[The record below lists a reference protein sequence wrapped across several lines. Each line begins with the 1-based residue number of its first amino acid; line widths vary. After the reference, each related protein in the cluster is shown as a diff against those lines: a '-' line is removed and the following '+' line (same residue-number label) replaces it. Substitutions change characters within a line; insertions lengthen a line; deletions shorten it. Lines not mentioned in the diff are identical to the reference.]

1 MQRWIRFL
9 VPWINPAKYF
19 VAGLIPVAM
28 LLLVA
33 CEQSAPVDPAAH
45 RAALEAWQTA
55 RAQSLTAPDG
65 WLSLVGLYWLKPG
78 PQSFGRDPQADLALA
93 NANLPPLAGVFTLAE
108 GQVSFAAAPGVL
120 AQHNDQ
126 PVDTLV
132 LAPDTASEPTVLSIG
147 TLRFYVIERDGKL
160 GVRFKDSAAPARVNF
175 QGLAYFPIDA
185 QWRVTAEFI
194 PYEPVKHIPILN
206 VLGMKIDMISP
217 GALVFEL
224 DGREYRLDPVL
235 EEGSDELFI
244 MLADA
249 TSGHETYGAGR
260 YMYVPMPVDGEV
272 VLDFNKAYNPPC
284 AFSDFATCPLPP
296 AQNRLDVRIEAGEK
310 VYGHN

>member
-1 MQRWIRFL
+1 MQRWIR
-9 VPWINPAKYF
+9 
-19 VAGLIPVAM
+19 
-28 LLLVA
+28 LLLAATFLLAA
-33 CEQSAPVDPAAH
+33 CEQAAPVDPAAH
-45 RAALEAWQTA
+45 RATIEAWRSA
-55 RAQSLTAPDG
+55 RVESLTAPDG
-65 WLSLVGLYWLKPG
+65 WLSLVGLYWLQPG
-78 PQSFGRDPQADLALA
+78 PQSFGRDPQADLTLD
-93 NANLPPLAGVFTLAE
+93 NANLPPLAGVFTLAD

-126 PVDTLV
+126 PVDTV
-132 LAPDTASEPTVLSIG
+132 VMAPDTMPEPTVLSIG
-147 TLRFYVIERDGKL
+147 TLRFYAIERDGKL
-160 GVRFKDSAAPARVNF
+160 GVRFKDSAAPARMNF
-175 QGLAYFPIDA
+175 HGLDYFPIDA
-185 QWRVTAEFI
+185 RWHITAEFI

-217 GALVFEL
+217 GALLFEL

-260 YMYVPMPVDGEV
+260 YMYVPMPMPMPMPVDGEV

-284 AFSDFATCPLPP
+284 AFSNFATCPLPP
-296 AQNRLDVRIEAGEK
+296 AQNRLDLRIEAGEK
-310 VYGHN
+310 VYGQH